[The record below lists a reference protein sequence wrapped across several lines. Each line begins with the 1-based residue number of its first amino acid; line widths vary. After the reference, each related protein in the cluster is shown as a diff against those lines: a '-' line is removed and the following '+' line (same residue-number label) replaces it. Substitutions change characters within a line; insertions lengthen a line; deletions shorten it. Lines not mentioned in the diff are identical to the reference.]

1 MKTGFKSIAS
11 PPRSGA
17 AAFTVVEVIIAMAI
31 FGMSAVAFFA
41 GISWGF
47 SVVKVARE
55 NLRSTQIMAE
65 KMDTI
70 RLYTFDQITSNNFVP
85 PTFIASYYGP
95 TNGGGLLYTGAVTI
109 AAFNLQNPPSYSN
122 DLRIVSVD
130 LSWTSGGVPR
140 TRSMS
145 TLVSRNGLQS
155 YIY

>member
-1 MKTGFKSIAS
+1 MKMDAISALK
-11 PPRSGA
+11 PPRFAA
-17 AAFTVVEVIIAMAI
+17 AAFTLVEVIIAMAVI
-31 FGMSAVAFFA
+31 GVSAVAFFA

-55 NLRSTQIMAE
+55 NLRSTQILAE

-70 RLYTFDQITSNNFVP
+70 RLYTFEQITSNNFVP
-85 PTFIASYYGP
+85 PTFIESYYGP
-95 TNGGGLLYTGAVTI
+95 TNSGGLLYSGAVSI
-109 AAFNLQNPPSYSN
+109 ARFNLPNPPPYSN
-122 DLRIVSVD
+122 DLRVVSVD
-130 LSWTSGGVPR
+130 ISWISGGVPR